1 MAQRERT
8 DPKAA
13 DLSAITRP
21 GRNETAEGEHDRVR
35 TSNDADQA
43 RQREGQPTPHD
54 TYDEVVNGTGA
65 EPRTVDA
72 AEVDWDGDGTSEEN
86 RKAK

>member
-1 MAQRERT
+1 MRIR
-8 DPKAA
+8 
-13 DLSAITRP
+13 
-21 GRNETAEGEHDRVR
+21 
-35 TSNDADQA
+35 

-54 TYDEVVNGTGA
+54 TYDEVVSGTGA